1 MNKSSIS
8 NANYYDDELIITNS
22 FKNFNFNKLIAFDTE
37 SYRHYLDDTNNDEI
51 LEFFNFD
58 IYDGQTHYYSE
69 NIDDFE
75 LVILELL
82 KKYKKI
88 TIFAHNIIHDL
99 RTLRVLKDMLNNKY
113 LTLVNKTR
121 LADKVIY
128 FKYTDYNRYY
138 TLEYL
143 DSFNFFNT
151 NVETLG
157 ELINY
162 PKLNVENYNV
172 EPDEW
177 NKLLKIE
184 GEKRVKIDTE
194 ILYYAIENF
203 IQTDFSYGV
212 SIASTSFKEF
222 KKTLKVD
229 ISFPKTLID
238 IALDIYRGGN
248 VMPYRLAKDV
258 FLYGYDINSLYPKAM
273 KDNLYSIR
281 FRGRLKNKYY
291 LEDDIKN
298 NAYNYILKV
307 DYFNNNEYSFNPVLT
322 KHDNVL
328 MPFRN
333 NTQWI
338 NGKEYLYLLN
348 NGYSVNVID
357 GYEFFNAN
365 IFTEFVDKFYKKR
378 LEAKTEYESYFYKII
393 LNSCYGKFGQ
403 HKAVSRIT
411 TFKDI
416 KDLMLKEILMD
427 YKGCRIQVDD
437 IYYNI
442 YDEFISVV
450 EELEP
455 KYNPLIASEVTT
467 NARLINYDYSKLIGF
482 DNMYYTDTDSF
493 FTPVKIDSFIGNE
506 LGQIKIEKQG
516 IFSIYA
522 PKDYTFYGKCNKK
535 KCKICQDGAGLHYT
549 IKGVNSTPDGNQYI
563 SRKWTKLKYGIS
575 DDVFIFSKVQYLR
588 RVNKKMFYTNG
599 IGRNWKDIKEYNSYA
614 HKEDN
619 LAVLPEIVEIDRND
633 E

>member
-184 GEKRVKIDTE
+184 GEKRVNIFIVITNNLIKCFITNV
-194 ILYYAIENF
+194 IFTLY
-203 IQTDFSYGV
+203 
-212 SIASTSFKEF
+212 
-222 KKTLKVD
+222 
-229 ISFPKTLID
+229 
-238 IALDIYRGGN
+238 
-248 VMPYRLAKDV
+248 
-258 FLYGYDINSLYPKAM
+258 
-273 KDNLYSIR
+273 
-281 FRGRLKNKYY
+281 
-291 LEDDIKN
+291 
-298 NAYNYILKV
+298 
-307 DYFNNNEYSFNPVLT
+307 
-322 KHDNVL
+322 
-328 MPFRN
+328 FRN
-333 NTQWI
+333 RQT
-338 NGKEYLYLLN
+338 
-348 NGYSVNVID
+348 
-357 GYEFFNAN
+357 
-365 IFTEFVDKFYKKR
+365 
-378 LEAKTEYESYFYKII
+378 
-393 LNSCYGKFGQ
+393 
-403 HKAVSRIT
+403 
-411 TFKDI
+411 
-416 KDLMLKEILMD
+416 
-427 YKGCRIQVDD
+427 
-437 IYYNI
+437 
-442 YDEFISVV
+442 
-450 EELEP
+450 
-455 KYNPLIASEVTT
+455 
-467 NARLINYDYSKLIGF
+467 
-482 DNMYYTDTDSF
+482 
-493 FTPVKIDSFIGNE
+493 
-506 LGQIKIEKQG
+506 
-516 IFSIYA
+516 
-522 PKDYTFYGKCNKK
+522 
-535 KCKICQDGAGLHYT
+535 
-549 IKGVNSTPDGNQYI
+549 
-563 SRKWTKLKYGIS
+563 
-575 DDVFIFSKVQYLR
+575 
-588 RVNKKMFYTNG
+588 
-599 IGRNWKDIKEYNSYA
+599 
-614 HKEDN
+614 
-619 LAVLPEIVEIDRND
+619 
-633 E
+633 